1 VWIQLHPG
9 IIYRDDVEGFHRSIG
24 GAHPKRFRNFV
35 STAIACRQLL
45 KVRHLLVQHAHD
57 APSALGE
64 FRHPTVQMD
73 VVAGLQPRAPC
84 LWHDEVIPFGNA
96 DVDGMGTMR
105 TVVKHTIKDE
115 RRTGLS
121 TRDARGVISI
131 SLLLLIKVVHERGT

>member
-1 VWIQLHPG
+1 
-9 IIYRDDVEGFHRSIG
+9 
-24 GAHPKRFRNFV
+24 
-35 STAIACRQLL
+35 
-45 KVRHLLVQHAHD
+45 
-57 APSALGE
+57 
-64 FRHPTVQMD
+64 MD
-73 VVAGLQPRAPC
+73 VVAGLQPRAPY